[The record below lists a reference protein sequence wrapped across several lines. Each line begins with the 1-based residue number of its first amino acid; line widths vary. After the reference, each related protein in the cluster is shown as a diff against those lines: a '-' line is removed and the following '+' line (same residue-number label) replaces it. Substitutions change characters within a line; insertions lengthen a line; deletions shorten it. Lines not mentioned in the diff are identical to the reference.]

1 MRAPDLIDELYDA
14 SYGRLVVQML
24 ALCGSQGDAE
34 DAVQEAFVQA
44 LRHRDRLAFVDRP
57 EAWLRTVA
65 LNHLRNRWRHA
76 QVVRRLQV
84 KVPGP
89 PAGARAGPPAP
100 REHGPRRHLGGAG
113 AAGAVGHGHLRPR
126 RLAVVDRGL
135 AVLGDSL
142 SPAHPPSAV
151 RTAWAAAAARSSVGR
166 TPPTSCT

>member
-1 MRAPDLIDELYDA
+1 VRAPDLIDELYDA

-24 ALCGSQGDAE
+24 ALCGNQGDAE

-57 EAWLRTVA
+57 EAWLRTIA

-89 PAGARAGPPAP
+89 QQELDLGPDHVALVAALQRLDRTSREVVVLHHLADLSVEEIARQLDMAEGT
-100 REHGPRRHLGGAG
+100 
-113 AAGAVGHGHLRPR
+113 VKS
-126 RLAVVDRGL
+126 RLSRGR
-135 AVLGDSL
+135 ARL
-142 SPAHPPSAV
+142 SELLTDALDDEEAQS
-151 RTAWAAAAARSSVGR
+151 RG
-166 TPPTSCT
+166 